1 MPKQVRTVYEFAPY
15 RVDPTERLLWRE
27 DECINLTPKALDTL
41 IVLVENSKHI
51 MTKDELME
59 LIWPDTYVEE
69 ANLAQH
75 ISMLRKA
82 LGEKAGGGQ
91 YIETVPRRGY
101 RFTVAVKKIQ
111 HQPTKAYLTLAA
123 LHRQALQ
130 ATMPP
135 EAATA
140 EVPIGTIQNGTKLGR
155 YEIVSRIGV
164 GGMGEVYAARDTQLE
179 RRVAL
184 KLLSHEYTQNQI
196 WLKRFRHEAKAASA
210 LNHPNI
216 VTIHEIGAVGGVH
229 FMATELI
236 EGHTLRQRLSQGRMK
251 LAQALQFA
259 GQIAAALDA
268 AHHTGIVHRDI
279 KPENVMVRPDGY
291 VKVLDFGLAKTTTA
305 TPKDASFLRT
315 DPGTVMGTVNYM
327 SPEQARGLDVDA
339 RSDIFSL
346 GIVLYEMLLGRTP
359 FDGPTASD
367 VMAAILEHEPP
378 RLIHLLPGSPAELER
393 IVSKALRKDRE
404 ERYQTAKDLQLDLKQ
419 LQQELELQARL
430 SEMPQGVIKATPSA
444 TPAFQSRENYLI
456 PEVHYTLSGEVN
468 IAYQVIGDGPLDIV
482 FVMGWVSHLE
492 WFWKEPSFAKF
503 LNRLASFARVVLF
516 DKRGTGLSDRVPLN
530 ELPTLEQRMDDVR
543 AVMEAA
549 GSERAV
555 LCGVSEGGP
564 MSCLFSATYPEKTS
578 ALVMIGSYARRL
590 WAEDYPWGPTEAQR
604 EHFFEELRHD
614 WGGPVGIDTRA
625 PSLAEDPAFRDWWAT
640 YLRMGASPGAA
651 LTLTKMNAEIDVRPI
666 LASIRVP
673 TLVIHRTGDM
683 CLRVE
688 EGRYLAEQIP
698 GAKFIELPGN
708 DHLPFVGD
716 QETLLDEIEEFLTG
730 VRHATEADRV
740 LATVLITRAVGS
752 AANISRFDD
761 PRWREQLARHQSLHQ
776 AHAAR
781 EIEMFKGR
789 ALTVAGDRVVAL
801 FDGPA
806 RAIRAA
812 CAISDSAGRLGIKLQ
827 AGLHTGE
834 CSVFPDHAEGTAVEI
849 AEQIASHAATNEV
862 LVSNTVKDL
871 VAGSG
876 LNFVEHD
883 AQVFGKLGEWRL
895 YAVERGRR

>member
-1 MPKQVRTVYEFAPY
+1 MSKQARTIYEFAPY
-15 RVDPTERLLWRE
+15 RVDPTERILWRE
-27 DECINLTPKALDTL
+27 DAIISLTPKAFDTL

-51 MTKDELME
+51 MTKAELME

-75 ISMLRKA
+75 VSMLRKV
-82 LGEKAGGGQ
+82 LGEKPGGGQ
-91 YIETVPRRGY
+91 FIETVPKRGY
-101 RFTVAVKKIQ
+101 RFAVAVKKVQ

-130 ATMPP
+130 ATIPP
-135 EAATA
+135 ET
-140 EVPIGTIQNGTKLGR
+140 ETPTPQIGAIQNGTKLGR
-155 YEIVSRIGV
+155 YEIISRIGV
-164 GGMGEVYAARDTQLE
+164 GGMGEVYAAHDTQLE

-184 KLLSHEYTQNQI
+184 KLLSREFTQNQI

-216 VTIHEIGAVGGVH
+216 VTIHEVGIIGGIH
-229 FMATELI
+229 FMATEFI
-236 EGHTLRQRLSQGRMK
+236 EGHTLRQRMAQGRMK

-259 GQIAAALDA
+259 TQVAAALDA
-268 AHHTGIVHRDI
+268 AHHAGVVHRDI
-279 KPENVMVRPDGY
+279 KPENIMVRPDGY
-291 VKVLDFGLAKTTTA
+291 VKVLDFGLAKTTKEIGKQLSA
-305 TPKDASFLRT
+305 VHT

-327 SPEQARGLDVDA
+327 SPEQARGLDCDS

-359 FDGPTASD
+359 FDGMTASD
-367 VMAAILEHEPP
+367 VMVAILEHEPP

-393 IVSKALRKDRE
+393 IVAKTLRKDRE
-404 ERYQTAKDLQLDLKQ
+404 ERYQTIKDLQLDLKQ
-419 LQQELELQARL
+419 LQQEIELQARL
-430 SEMPQGVIKATPSA
+430 SEMPLPTPTA
-444 TPAFQSRENYLI
+444 TPAYQSREHYLI
-456 PEVHYTLSGEVN
+456 PEVRYTVSGEVN
-468 IAYQVIGDGPLDIV
+468 IAYQVIGEGPLDIV

-492 WFWKEPSFAKF
+492 WFWKEPTFAKF
-503 LNRLASFARVVLF
+503 LNRLASFARVILF

-543 AVMEAA
+543 AVMEAV

-564 MSCLFSATYPEKTS
+564 MSCLFSATYPEKTA

-590 WAEDYPWGPTEAQR
+590 WAEDYPWAPTEAQR
-604 EHFFEELRHD
+604 EHFFEEMRHD

-651 LTLTKMNAEIDVRPI
+651 LALTRMNAEIDVRPI
-666 LASIRVP
+666 LSSIRVP
-673 TLVIHRTGDM
+673 TLVIHRTGDT

-698 GAKFIELPGN
+698 GAKFVELPGN

-716 QETLLDEIEEFLTG
+716 QESILDEIEEFLTG

-761 PRWREQLARHQSLHQ
+761 PRWREQLARHQS
-776 AHAAR
+776 HAAR

-806 RAIRAA
+806 RAVRAA
-812 CAISDSAGRLGIKLQ
+812 CAISDSARRLGIKLQ

-849 AEQIASHAATNEV
+849 AEQVAAHAAPNEV

-876 LNFVEHD
+876 LDFAEHG
-883 AQVFGKLGEWRL
+883 AYALGHLGEWRL
-895 YAVERGRR
+895 YAVERGHR

>member
-1 MPKQVRTVYEFAPY
+1 MSKQAQERVMTVYEFVPY
-15 RVDPTERLLWRE
+15 RLDPTERILWRE
-27 DECINLTPKALDTL
+27 DAIINLTPKAFHTL
-41 IVLVENSKHI
+41 IVLVENSGHI
-51 MTKDELME
+51 MTKEELME
-59 LIWPDTYVEE
+59 LIWPDTFVEE

-75 ISMLRKA
+75 ISMLRKV
-82 LGEKAGGGQ
+82 LGEKPGGGQ
-91 YIETVPRRGY
+91 FIETVPKRGY
-101 RFTVAVKKIQ
+101 RFAVAVKKIQ

-123 LHRQALQ
+123 QHRQALQ
-130 ATMPP
+130 ATIAPDEEP
-135 EAATA
+135 ATA
-140 EVPIGTIQNGTKLGR
+140 PLGAIQNGTKLGR

-164 GGMGEVYAARDTQLE
+164 GGMGEVYAAHDTQLE

-184 KLLSHEYTQNQI
+184 KLLSREFTQNQI

-216 VTIHEIGAVGGVH
+216 VTIHEVGTIGGIH
-229 FMATELI
+229 FMATEFI
-236 EGHTLRQRLSQGRMK
+236 EGHTLRQRLAQGRMK
-251 LAQALQFA
+251 LAQALQLA
-259 GQIAAALDA
+259 GQVAAALDA
-268 AHHTGIVHRDI
+268 AHHAGVVHRDI
-279 KPENVMVRPDGY
+279 KPENIMVRPDGY
-291 VKVLDFGLAKTTTA
+291 VKVLDFGLAKTTKEIGKGLSA
-305 TPKDASFLRT
+305 VHT

-327 SPEQARGLDVDA
+327 SPEQARGLDCDS

-359 FDGPTASD
+359 FDGATASD

-404 ERYQTAKDLQLDLKQ
+404 ERYQTIKDLQLDLKQ
-419 LQQELELQARL
+419 LQQEIELQARL
-430 SEMPQGVIKATPSA
+430 SEMPLP
-444 TPAFQSRENYLI
+444 TPASTPVYQSRENYLI
-456 PEVHYTLSGEVN
+456 PEVRYTLSGDVN
-468 IAYQVIGDGPLDIV
+468 IAYQVIGEGPLDLV

-492 WFWKEPSFAKF
+492 WFWKEPTFAKF
-503 LNRLASFARVVLF
+503 LNRLASFARVILF

-543 AVMEAA
+543 AVMDAV

-564 MSCLFSATYPEKTS
+564 MSCLFSATYPEKTA

-590 WAEDYPWGPTEAQR
+590 RSEDYPWGPTEEQR

-651 LTLTKMNAEIDVRPI
+651 LALTRMNAEIDVRPI
-666 LASIRVP
+666 LSSIRVP
-673 TLVIHRTGDM
+673 TLVLHRTGDQT
-683 CLRVE
+683 LRVE
-688 EGRYLAEQIP
+688 EGHYLAEQIP
-698 GAKFIELPGN
+698 GAKFVELPGN

-752 AANISRFDD
+752 ATNISRFDD
-761 PRWREQLARHQSLHQ
+761 PRWREQLARHQS
-776 AHAAR
+776 HAAR

-806 RAIRAA
+806 RAVRAA
-812 CAISDSAGRLGIKLQ
+812 CAISDSARRLGLKLQ

-834 CSVFPDHAEGTAVEI
+834 CSVFPDHAAGTAVEL
-849 AEQIASHAATNEV
+849 AEQIASHAAPNEV

-876 LNFVEHD
+876 LNFAEHG
-883 AQVFGKLGEWRL
+883 AQMLGHLGEWRL
-895 YAVERGRR
+895 YAVERGSR